1 MMDLLK
7 MDFKR
12 WSDIKSMPYS
22 FRSFLYIF
30 ITYTEFRT
38 IVYYRL
44 KHRSLMGKLLARVL
58 RIFFRP
64 QICCYL
70 YAKRMGGGIYIQHG
84 FATIVTAQS
93 IGENVWINQQVTVGH
108 KGESSPIIGNN
119 VRISSGAKI
128 IGGVRVGNNVI
139 IGANAVVTKD
149 VPDNCIV
156 AGVPAKIIRYL

>member
-12 WSDIKSMPYS
+12 WCGIKSMPYS
-22 FRSFLYIF
+22 FRSFVYLF
-30 ITYTEFRT
+30 ITYAEFRT

-44 KHRSLMGKLLARVL
+44 KRRNLWGKLLEKVL
-58 RIFFRP
+58 RIFFKP
-64 QICCYL
+64 QLCCYL
-70 YAKRMGGGIYIQHG
+70 YAKRMGGIYLQHG
-84 FATIVTAQS
+84 FATIVIAQS
-93 IGENVWINQQVTVGH
+93 IGENVWINQQVTIGY

-128 IGGVRVGNNVI
+128 IGGVCVGNNVI

-156 AGVPAKIIRYL
+156 GGVPARIIRYM